1 MSDNEQIDD
10 IKIPEI
16 DSSITKAIDELSTVY
31 EKFKY
36 NIYKEIVQS
45 DLEHDAQDLGALF
58 DYHGIILQTIGYWI
72 SVLDHE
78 YLVQPEFPTEELQD
92 EFEAITNRIYK
103 LQMIGADSR
112 TLTYNLLFKKS
123 VEHPFRFFNNNT
135 SEDV

>member
-1 MSDNEQIDD
+1 MSDIEETET

-16 DSSITKAIDELSTVY
+16 DSNITNAIEALSTEY

-36 NIYKEIVQS
+36 NLYKEIVQS

-92 EFEAITNRIYK
+92 EFEAMTNKIYK
-103 LQMIGADSR
+103 LLMINADSR
-112 TLTYNLLFKKS
+112 TLLYNLLFKKS
-123 VEHPFRFFNNNT
+123 IEHPFRFLSDT
-135 SEDV
+135 TIDDV